1 MAAGADKFYPAGLG
15 ETSDARTHRSNF
27 IRNGG
32 IAETNK
38 FYPAGAWVKL
48 YKKSQNCRN
57 LYFPLMR
64 LGETLAQRRFVVRV
78 GARKTRF
85 CVR

>member
-15 ETSDARTHRSNF
+15 ET
-27 IRNGG
+27 ILE
-32 IAETNK
+32 ETADLQKTSK

-57 LYFPLMR
+57 LYSPLMR

-78 GARKTRF
+78 AARKTPRPA
-85 CVR
+85 R

>member
-15 ETSDARTHRSNF
+15 ET
-27 IRNGG
+27 ILE
-32 IAETNK
+32 ETADLQKTSK

-64 LGETLAQRRFVVRV
+64 LGETSSNAGRGYVSSFSPHAP
-78 GARKTRF
+78 G
-85 CVR
+85 

>member
-1 MAAGADKFYPAGLG
+1 MHLWADKFYPAGLG

-64 LGETLAQRRFVVRV
+64 LGETSSNAGRGYVSSFSPHAP
-78 GARKTRF
+78 G
-85 CVR
+85 